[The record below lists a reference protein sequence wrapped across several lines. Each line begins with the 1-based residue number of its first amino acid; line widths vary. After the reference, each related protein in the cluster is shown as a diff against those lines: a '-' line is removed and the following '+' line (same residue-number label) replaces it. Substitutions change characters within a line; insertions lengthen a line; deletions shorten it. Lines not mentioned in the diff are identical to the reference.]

1 MPYHILKKIRL
12 LHKGTSVYFP
22 RYGIDLED
30 DKTWSYFKLYV
41 KPFPEI
47 RGEAMK
53 LFDTDG
59 TKRDSIEKSFDFETH
74 TDCFYTDGTNTK
86 EIRVLYLP
94 TELVQAY
101 AIDEN
106 MAIELVLNEVL
117 YQWETDQIEKVA
129 IYESKMVE
137 GPKDITPK
145 IDDEVDLN
153 KLTAE
158 ITSNINQYETFLELM
173 KKAQNLN
180 LDINW
185 VISAISLQLQEI
197 AILKCASSNNIKLDK
212 NNVKRVLGRDLKEET
227 KKYLPFGD
235 KYDLLSVEIEQKKQV
250 KLPEL
255 LKDLR
260 GMRTRVLHQGYNPVP
275 EETEGIAKFSFGFL
289 DKLKEIT

>member
-1 MPYHILKKIRL
+1 MPYHIIKKVRL
-12 LHKGTSVYFP
+12 LRKGTSVYFP
-22 RYGIDLED
+22 LFGIDLDD
-30 DKTWSYFKLYV
+30 DKTWSYFKLYF

-47 RGEAMK
+47 RGKVMK
-53 LFDTDG
+53 LFDLDG
-59 TKRDSIEKSFDFETH
+59 TIIDNVEKSADFPTYTE
-74 TDCFYTDGTNTK
+74 CSYTDGTNTQ
-86 EIRVLYLP
+86 EIRVLHIP
-94 TELVQAY
+94 NELVQAY

-106 MAIELVLNEVL
+106 VAIELVLNEVL

-197 AILKCASSNNIKLDK
+197 AILKCASSNNIKLNK
-212 NNVKRVLGRDLKEET
+212 NNVKRVLGRELKEET
-227 KKYLPFGD
+227 KEYLPFAD
-235 KYDLLSVEIEQKKQV
+235 KYDLLAVEIEQKKKV
-250 KLPEL
+250 KMPKLTV
-255 LKDLR
+255 DLR
-260 GMRTRVLHQGYNPVP
+260 RMRTRVLHKGYNPVP